1 MVSRKVWTAGAVTG
15 GVVVIVLYLLNFTT
29 SSNQRYI
36 LAWER

>member
-15 GVVVIVLYLLNFTT
+15 VVVVIVLYLFNLTT
-29 SSNQRYI
+29 SERYI